1 MLIQNIDDRTRISV
15 PHIPQKK
22 NQKTILQGK
31 GGGRKGNEQIQ
42 ICFEMSWKVS
52 TKNSAECGMGV
63 RRAEVGGRGKQGGAK
78 DNQDVLGTN
87 RSSF

>member
-1 MLIQNIDDRTRISV
+1 
-15 PHIPQKK
+15 
-22 NQKTILQGK
+22 
-31 GGGRKGNEQIQ
+31 
-42 ICFEMSWKVS
+42 MSWKSS

-63 RRAEVGGRGKQGGAK
+63 RRAGEGRGKQGGAK